1 MGYDTTF
8 KSYLRSYLFITNNIY
23 DRMEKDIVGL
33 SLLRFDL
40 WIFPGTVN
48 ISTYGLYGI
57 EFENPRIGGLF
68 ERTAFIRVVEEDSK
82 NSYFEFTRVRSNF

>member
-1 MGYDTTF
+1 
-8 KSYLRSYLFITNNIY
+8 
-23 DRMEKDIVGL
+23 MEKDILGL

-82 NSYFEFTRVRSNF
+82 NSYFEFTREFSFEFLKLVYHSFPVYP